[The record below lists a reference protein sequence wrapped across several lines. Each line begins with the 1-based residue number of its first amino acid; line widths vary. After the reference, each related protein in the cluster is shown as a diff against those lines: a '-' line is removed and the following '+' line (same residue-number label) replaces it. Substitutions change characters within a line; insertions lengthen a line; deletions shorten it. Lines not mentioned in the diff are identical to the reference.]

1 MLYRQQIPK
10 REKSPGVE
18 VNDFDFFVADNVDTT
33 EPGSDIIE
41 LEICECEQCLKED
54 GCCSEANSL
63 DKTWKPKTDEH
74 KKWTD
79 RAVRL
84 LIELWATK
92 EILFNLKHPFYN
104 NKEERV
110 KALEGIQD
118 ELVANGLM
126 FSRRQINE
134 KLISLRIYYGG
145 QRRLIQN
152 SKRNSSES
160 VFVSKWKF
168 YNDLNFL
175 ADQIIHRNAI
185 EITANEMKA
194 EKASLN
200 TSNEKNQNKYIKK
213 RLKPMQKSD
222 SEEEA
227 AFENRESLLST
238 STEGNKSQDEL
249 FGELLTRMIMDI
261 PDCHEKAMMK
271 IELQHKIVAT
281 QYKVKTLSANRFK

>member
-1 MLYRQQIPK
+1 MENTKDSARK
-10 REKSPGVE
+10 RKLSE
-18 VNDFDFFVADNVDTT
+18 ADTVDST
-33 EPGSDIIE
+33 EHRSDIIE
-41 LEICECEQCLKED
+41 LEICECEQCLKDD
-54 GCCSEANSL
+54 GCCSEANSF

-74 KKWTD
+74 KKWPD

-104 NKEERV
+104 NKEERI
-110 KALEGIQD
+110 KALEAIQD

-126 FSRRQINE
+126 FSTRQINE

-145 QRRLIQN
+145 QRRLIEN
-152 SKRNSSES
+152 SKKNSSES

-168 YNDLNFL
+168 YKHLNFL
-175 ADQIIHRNAI
+175 ADQIIHRNVI
-185 EITANEMKA
+185 EVTANDRKA

-200 TSNEKNQNKYIKK
+200 TSNENYQDKNMKK
-213 RLKPMQKSD
+213 RLKVIKKSD
-222 SEEEA
+222 SEETA
-227 AFENRESLLST
+227 ASENKELVLST
-238 STEGNKSQDEL
+238 PTEGNKSQDEL

-261 PDCHEKAMMK
+261 PDCHEKAMLK

-281 QYKVKTLSANRFK
+281 QYKVKMLRANRFK